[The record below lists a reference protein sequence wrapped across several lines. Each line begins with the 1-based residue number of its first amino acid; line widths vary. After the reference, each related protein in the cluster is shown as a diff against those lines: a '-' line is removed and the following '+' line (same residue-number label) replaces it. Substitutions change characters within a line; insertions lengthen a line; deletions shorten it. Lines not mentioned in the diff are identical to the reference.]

1 MFYKTIIFLQKNYYL
16 YWIEGSVNILCIYII
31 YKIFL
36 FWAWLMW
43 FLFYVLKAP
52 VSCGKKIFKW
62 FLLHCAYICMSSKT
76 TPQIFKVS
84 FQTGNIN
91 IFFLGGVIFSRYVQL
106 KSSFLTK
113 ITSAVK
119 SGTYVS
125 RKVTEN

>member
-1 MFYKTIIFLQKNYYL
+1 MFYKAIIFLQKNYHL
-16 YWIEGSVNILCIYII
+16 YWIEGGVNILCIYII

-43 FLFYVLKAP
+43 FLFYVPKAS

-62 FLLHCAYICMSSKT
+62 FLLHCVYICMSSKT
-76 TPQIFKVS
+76 TPQTFKV
-84 FQTGNIN
+84 FKLEIL
-91 IFFLGGVIFSRYVQL
+91 IFFSLVVLFLVDTFSL
-106 KSSFLTK
+106 KAHFLTK

-119 SGTYVS
+119 SGTYFS